1 MRHMRSVLLI
11 AMMFAVLGA
20 AAGCENRPPID
31 VYGHKDSVYKR
42 LVIGIPI

>member
-1 MRHMRSVLLI
+1 MRGLRLVAGLLVLLG
-11 AMMFAVLGA
+11 MLA
-20 AAGCENRPPID
+20 ACEDRPPID